1 MNIRVENEPNREVS
15 PRAGRL
21 WIVAAALL
29 WSSSGVFAKLAI
41 FDDWPLESRGA
52 LLGFWRALFAGA
64 LLLPFVR
71 RPRWTPRLVPMTISF
86 AGMNATFLTAMTLTT
101 AANAIWLQSTA
112 PLWVFAIGLLW
123 RTEPFDRRNV
133 VPVVCAA
140 AGVGMILYHEIAGE
154 AQTGVICG
162 LAAGM
167 FYASVILS
175 LRGLRH
181 EDSAWLVAIN
191 HLVAAAALAPYMLW
205 LGILPSGQQL
215 LVLAAFGML
224 QMALPYL
231 CFARGL
237 RGISGQEAS
246 GIGLIEPVIMPL
258 WVFLA
263 SSEVPAWWTL
273 AGGGLIFAGLAWR
286 YLRSDTSDAAGQV
299 PGN

>member
-1 MNIRVENEPNREVS
+1 MSSLVELQRRREVS
-15 PRAGRL
+15 HRAGRL
-21 WIVAAALL
+21 WIVVAALL
-29 WSSSGVFAKLAI
+29 WSSSGVFAKSAV
-41 FDDWPLESRGA
+41 FDDWALESRGA
-52 LLGFWRALFAGA
+52 ILGFWRALFAGL

-71 RPRWTPRLVPMTISF
+71 RPRWTPRLVPMTLSF

-112 PLWVFAIGLLW
+112 PLWVFAIGLIW
-123 RTEPFDRRNV
+123 RTEPFDRRNL
-133 VPVVCAA
+133 VPVACAA
-140 AGVGMILYHEIAGE
+140 AGVGLILYHEIAGD
-154 AQTGVICG
+154 ARTGVACG
-162 LAAGM
+162 LAAGL
-167 FYASVILS
+167 FYASVIIS
-175 LRGLRH
+175 LRGLRD

-191 HLVAAAALAPYMLW
+191 HLIAAAALAPYVLW
-205 LGILPSGQQL
+205 LGIVPSGQQL
-215 LVLAAFGML
+215 FVLAAFGML
-224 QMALPYL
+224 QMAIPYL

-286 YLRSDTSDAAGQV
+286 YLRPKV
-299 PGN
+299 PETL